1 MGQAGG
7 SSREASSKT
16 TQVTTIN
23 DAFRTGSLLIDSHA
37 LMGCSEMMPEIGY
50 VSSTAGD
57 WCGGILFSL
66 DRGST
71 LEWTFPAQRMISI
84 PWNAPNT
91 VSHAANLLLAFLYV
105 PAQI

>member
-23 DAFRTGSLLIDSHA
+23 DAFRAGSLLIDSHA

-50 VSSTAGD
+50 VLSTAGD
-57 WCGGILFSL
+57 WCGGILCSL
-66 DRGST
+66 DRRST
-71 LEWTFPAQRMISI
+71 LEWTFPAPCTMSMPR
-84 PWNAPNT
+84 NAPNT
-91 VSHAANLLLAFLYV
+91 VPHSANLLFAF
-105 PAQI
+105 P